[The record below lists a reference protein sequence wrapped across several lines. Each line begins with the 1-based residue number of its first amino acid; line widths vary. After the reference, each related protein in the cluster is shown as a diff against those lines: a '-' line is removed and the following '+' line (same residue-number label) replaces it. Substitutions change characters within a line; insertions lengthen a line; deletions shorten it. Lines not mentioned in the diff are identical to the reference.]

1 MSRIPKVLKEK
12 GINQAQLAVAHGVSK
27 PCISQFCFGKVDVP
41 ATKLTAMFIAYL
53 DQYVPNK
60 QQIKA

>member
-53 DQYVPNK
+53 DKYVPTSSR
-60 QQIKA
+60 